1 MNSAQKKLTKREQG
15 KDRLI
20 SVYSLALALSYIP
33 EDIRK
38 DPWTARREK
47 LVCAELRAL
56 QTGDEK
62 AANEFAALRDAHE
75 SLCTG
80 LRGTGPAV
88 K

>member
-1 MNSAQKKLTKREQG
+1 MNSTPKRLTKREQR

-38 DPWTARREK
+38 APWTAHREK

-56 QTGDEK
+56 QTGDDK
-62 AANEFAALRDAHE
+62 AADEFAALRDAHE
-75 SLCTG
+75 SACVG

-88 K
+88 